1 MRPFDLKIRPII
13 LKFQGLCRE
22 VLAILYFLVKM
33 QDSSFR
39 KSKFEFSKFVYK
51 NFEGS
56 PGDPWGSP
64 GIPGGPRG
72 PRLEFQSARFEF
84 QRARLEFQ
92 RAAT

>member
-1 MRPFDLKIRPII
+1 MFPTKFQCFCTTEHQIGPFDLKIRPII

-22 VLAILYFLVKM
+22 VLAILYFLIKM

-51 NFEGS
+51 IFEGS

-72 PRLEFQSARFEF
+72 PRG
-84 QRARLEFQ
+84 
-92 RAAT
+92 